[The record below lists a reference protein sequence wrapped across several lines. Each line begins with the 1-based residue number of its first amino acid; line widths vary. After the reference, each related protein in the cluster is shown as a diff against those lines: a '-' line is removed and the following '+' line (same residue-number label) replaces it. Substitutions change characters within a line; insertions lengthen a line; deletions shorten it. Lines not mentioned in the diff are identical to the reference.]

1 MARLLSDASNLDCR
15 LSGRKADAL
24 RASSELLPTNPSAS
38 NERLPLRLQL
48 NDIMADGTQ
57 GGTWWPQTR
66 DLSLELPDLVD
77 NLPEHYG
84 WIDHVVYARPDWDT
98 APRQVR
104 VHRGLLEVDPYE
116 HETAE
121 RVLLSMSTRRKI
133 ALVVAPPE
141 GPPSGETGAPPT
153 LSMPTSISEDEDPDA
168 VLLWTDAGDT
178 WWEYQSGAP
187 SLRS

>member
-1 MARLLSDASNLDCR
+1 MKASTEQLLTHAASIRD
-15 LSGRKADAL
+15 RK
-24 RASSELLPTNPSAS
+24 
-38 NERLPLRLQL
+38 PLRLQL
-48 NDIMADGTQ
+48 NDAMGDGTQ
-57 GGTWWPQTR
+57 DGTWWPRSR
-66 DLSLELPDLVD
+66 DPNIELPDLVD
-77 NLPEHYG
+77 RFPQHFG
-84 WIDHVVYARPDWDT
+84 QIHHIIIARPDWDT

-104 VHRGLLEVDPYE
+104 VYRGLLEVDPYE